1 LWAGASGRGESTAE
15 TLAVAARIAGPI
27 RSDLIEPLRAL
38 RRKLRLNP
46 DPDIQQLRQGIKS
59 LELAAEKLV
68 QDRLGRIPLGA
79 SSDADPG
86 ARISDAHAKL
96 ALYFG
101 SEIAGSAE
109 AAVIRKAL
117 DLFVRNERLYRSPRR
132 GFGREEG
139 SPQRRTPPVS
149 RPNRSRTRPSV

>member
-1 LWAGASGRGESTAE
+1 M
-15 TLAVAARIAGPI
+15 
-27 RSDLIEPLRAL
+27 

-68 QDRLGRIPLGA
+68 QDRLGRIPLDAGA
-79 SSDADPG
+79 DADPG
-86 ARISDAHAKL
+86 ARIGDAHVNL

-117 DLFVRNERLYRSPRR
+117 DVFVRNERLYRSPRR